1 VNSRTG
7 LGRLIDLAAIQAVVT
22 RAGALDVVDG
32 VLRRLAKGEVDAPP
46 GLGLVTE
53 DGEIHIKGAAIT
65 GAKYTAFKVATGFPG
80 NTARGLPVTDGF
92 TIALDART
100 GAVAAVLADNSWLTE
115 LRTGA
120 AGALAA
126 QLLAREDASV
136 VSVLGAGGQ
145 ARFQIEALAEVRD
158 LARVYVWARRSEQSA
173 QYAKEM
179 SQSLGIEVRVAETV
193 QEAVEAADILV
204 TTTASQEPLVRA
216 EWLRPGTH
224 VTAMGSD
231 FPHKRE
237 LHPEVLGRADVV
249 VADSLADC
257 AEVGEIHHAL
267 DAGTV
272 RREDIVELS
281 TVVTGAVP
289 GRTGAGQI
297 TVADQCGLGA
307 YDAAIAEFVLT
318 QLENQEGSST

>member
-1 VNSRTG
+1 VDLRTG
-7 LGRLIDLAAIQAVVT
+7 FGRLVDLATIQAVVT
-22 RAGALDVVDG
+22 RAGALEVVGD

-65 GAKYTAFKVATGFPG
+65 GAKYTAFKVSTGFPG
-80 NTARGLPVTDGF
+80 NTARGLPVIDGF

-115 LRTGA
+115 IRTGA

-126 QLLAREDASV
+126 QVLAREDASV
-136 VSVLGAGGQ
+136 ASVLGAGGQ

-158 LARVYVWARRSEQSA
+158 LDRVYVWARRAEQSA
-173 QYAKEM
+173 RYAKEM
-179 SQSLGIEVRVAETV
+179 SQRLGIEVVVADTIR
-193 QEAVEAADILV
+193 EAVEVADILV
-204 TTTASQEPLVRA
+204 TTTASREPLVRA

-237 LHPEVLGRADVV
+237 LHPEVLGRADLV

-272 RREDIVELS
+272 RRDAIVELS
-281 TVVTGAVP
+281 SVVSRTVP
-289 GRTGAGQI
+289 GRTDARQI

-307 YDAAIAEFVLT
+307 YDAAMAEFVLT
-318 QLENQEGSST
+318 QLENQEGSK

>member
-1 VNSRTG
+1 VNLQTG
-7 LGRLIDLAAIQAVVT
+7 FGRVIDLATIQAVVT
-22 RAGALDVVDG
+22 RAGALEVVGD
-32 VLRRLAKGEVDAPP
+32 VLRRLAKGEVEAPP
-46 GLGLVTE
+46 GLGLVTG

-65 GAKYTAFKVATGFPG
+65 GAKYTAFKVSTGFPG

-136 VSVLGAGGQ
+136 ASVLGAGGQ
-145 ARFQIEALAEVRD
+145 ARFQLEALAEVRNLD
-158 LARVYVWARRSEQSA
+158 RVYVWARRSEQSA

-179 SQSLGIEVRVAETV
+179 TQQLGVEVRVAETV

-204 TTTASQEPLVRA
+204 TTTASREPLVRA

-224 VTAMGSD
+224 VTAMGAD
-231 FPHKRE
+231 FPHKQE
-237 LHPEVLGRADVV
+237 LHPEVLGRADLV

-257 AEVGEIHHAL
+257 AEVGEIHHGL

-272 RREDIVELS
+272 RRDEIVELS
-281 TVVTGAVP
+281 TVVAGTVP
-289 GRTGAGQI
+289 GRTDARQI

-318 QLENQEGSST
+318 QLENQEGSK